1 MEGDLWL
8 AIKVGFYG
16 LCLVG
21 CGYVLG
27 RDAFQKSKVHKI
39 SESVIDSLIQQGFL
53 KTRKNGEEE
62 EIIPWKDWNNKG

>member
-27 RDAFQKSKVHKI
+27 RRKVYKI
-39 SESVIDSLIQQGFL
+39 SESIVDSLIQQGFL
-53 KTRKNGEEE
+53 KTRKNGDEE